1 MGKNPADQ
9 FYWLDF
15 YRDLHEH
22 PLEIVGAWIL
32 ILCKLWYEPDRGQGT
47 KTLEAWSKIFSAK
60 SKKNALK
67 ILKYLKDS
75 NISTIPT
82 DLSKNASYYGFEHPI
97 TVISRKM
104 VEREK
109 RRKSD
114 TLYNKDYY
122 ENLKKKDKSEL
133 NSRQIQEN
141 FKPDPKIIQA
151 EIPISSSYLLTS
163 SIKKQLPKSEQPV
176 DNLETEPQDE
186 YAEHID
192 QLRDKLGLSYWR
204 TGRDNVHSWIMYQ
217 VKKKIKAK
225 AILYCLVRVDEERP
239 DHPWAYCEGILKKYN
254 DSELH
259 KKDNIFMDIVDKMKR
274 IQHESP

>member
-9 FYWLDF
+9 FYWQDF

-32 ILCKLWYEPDRGQGT
+32 ILCKLWYEPERGQGT

-114 TLYNKDYY
+114 NLYNKDYY
-122 ENLKKKDKSEL
+122 ENLKKKDKTEV

-141 FKPDPKIIQA
+141 LKANPRIIQD
-151 EIPISSSYLLTS
+151 EIPIVSSYLLTS
-163 SIKKQLPKSEQPV
+163 SIKKQPKAPPKTTEDEPYKEQI
-176 DNLETEPQDE
+176 DTLREKL
-186 YAEHID
+186 YA
-192 QLRDKLGLSYWR
+192 SYWHQ
-204 TGRDNVHSWIMYQ
+204 GRDNVHSWVMTQIKQ
-217 VKKKIKAK
+217 KVKAK
-225 AILYCLVRVDEERP
+225 AILFCLMRVDEERP
-239 DHPWAYCEGILKKYN
+239 DHPWAYCEGILRKYN
-254 DSELH
+254 DGELH

-274 IQHESP
+274 MQHEST